1 MSIQLPFSNEKMLK
15 YKLSCVSSYVL
26 FQVYIIAHVP
36 VGYLPYATAT
46 PAVRQYYNEKLVE
59 IFRKYSSVIAGQFYG
74 HTHRDSLMVLSDKN
88 GNDCDLYADPS
99 SPSWRTALPDQC
111 AH

>member
-1 MSIQLPFSNEKMLK
+1 MGKCSDKRSRA
-15 YKLSCVSSYVL
+15 SSYVL

-88 GNDCDLYADPS
+88 GNECDLHAGPS
-99 SPSWRTALPDQC
+99 LPSWSTAVSDQC